1 MGKVFINGLGFVN
14 AQFIDEINEDFSELT
29 THITKA
35 KLPVLKEI
43 ISPAMSRRMASGV
56 KMGIYAAKKALDEAD
71 IKNPEAI
78 ITGTA
83 LGCLVDSEKFL
94 TNIIQNN
101 EEFLTPTA
109 FIQST
114 HNTVGSQIA
123 LHLNCNAYNFT
134 YTNGFNSFENVL
146 LDGYLQIE
154 ANEIENALVGGIDEI
169 GDRTYQLQQ
178 LIGEISS
185 DNNEGKK
192 YSEGAHFFTL
202 SKNKTENS
210 YAELVD
216 VFIQNEY
223 QSTDLFSEI
232 LKFIEL
238 NNFNLSDINAII
250 NGEDNLVDELN
261 FNDLI
266 KTIPVFSYKDFIGE
280 YGTSSSF
287 AMTLGCLLLKNKTL
301 PKQFKLNDLESI
313 EYRNVLLVN
322 GHKGKDLSLVLLQS
336 V

>member
-29 THITKA
+29 AYITNA
-35 KLPVLKEI
+35 KLPILKEI

-71 IKNPEAI
+71 INNPEAI

-123 LHLNCNAYNFT
+123 LHHNCNAYNFT
-134 YTNGFNSFENVL
+134 YTNGFNSFENAL

-185 DNNEGKK
+185 DKNDEKK

-202 SKNKTENS
+202 SKDKTENS
-210 YAELVD
+210 YAELID

-238 NNFNLSDINAII
+238 NNFNLSDIYAII
-250 NGEDNLVDELN
+250 DGEDNLVDQLKS
-261 FNDLI
+261 NDLI
-266 KTIPVFSYKDFIGE
+266 NTIPVFYYKDFIGE

-301 PKQFKLNDLESI
+301 PKQFNLNDLESI

>member
-29 THITKA
+29 AHITKA

-134 YTNGFNSFENVL
+134 YTNGFNSFENAL

-185 DNNEGKK
+185 DNKEGKK

-223 QSTDLFSEI
+223 QSTELFSEI

-301 PKQFKLNDLESI
+301 PKQFMLNDLEST
-313 EYRNVLLVN
+313 EYKYVLLVN